1 MLQES
6 VRWFCK
12 MLRRDSGRILFEQS
26 YSGTLFIIRGLLNY
40 YLSFL
45 LCLSIV
51 SLHWSLL
58 YHQSPP
64 HRRHT
69 VDWKWAK
76 MIYLVWAFW
85 GMSHLLLEAVQQ
97 ALKSFQM
104 SSADEALV
112 FIAFISLLLSP
123 FQNQKKNQ
131 AYGAVYWPHLL
142 MRTHI
147 TTVQPCSTSPLWKCF
162 H

>member
-1 MLQES
+1 
-6 VRWFCK
+6 

-69 VDWKWAK
+69 VDWEWAK

-85 GMSHLLLEAVQQ
+85 GMSHLVLEAVQQ

-123 FQNQKKNQ
+123 FQSQKKKKIR
-131 AYGAVYWPHLL
+131 L
-142 MRTHI
+142 MGQQFTDLI
-147 TTVQPCSTSPLWKCF
+147 SSWGPISPLHSHAAPFGCGSVF
-162 H
+162 INCLC

>member
-1 MLQES
+1 
-6 VRWFCK
+6 

-69 VDWKWAK
+69 VDWEWAK

-85 GMSHLLLEAVQQ
+85 GMSHLVLEAVQQ

-123 FQNQKKNQ
+123 FQSPKKKNQ
-131 AYGAVYWPHLL
+131 AYGAAVYWPHLL
-142 MRTHI
+142 VRTHI
-147 TTVQPCSTSPLWKCF
+147 TTAQPCSTIRLWKCF